1 MRKNKNRGYKRLRV
15 WNDAIDYHVL
25 TCMVFSGFP
34 YMKKFNH
41 HPNTPTLQHSITLF
55 KSCFGFTLVEVLV
68 SVALLGFMATGI
80 SALYLSGFQ
89 SLDAQNDRMLLDS
102 RLRSRMEVLVGT
114 DFGTLSNGSE
124 VVGINGQ
131 NYTINW
137 TVALTDLNGDS
148 TPEPNAKQVTV
159 SIAGV
164 AGRSLTTIVVDHEG
178 KLGKI

>member
-1 MRKNKNRGYKRLRV
+1 MRKNKNRGYKKLRV
-15 WNDAIDYHVL
+15 WNDAIDYYVL
-25 TCMVFSGFP
+25 TCKVFSEFP

-89 SLDAQNDRMLLDS
+89 SLDAQDDRMLLDS

-124 VVGINGQ
+124 VVGING
-131 NYTINW
+131 
-137 TVALTDLNGDS
+137 LNSDS